1 MPNLESVNGI
11 VVMGSWNTD
20 GGVSRHTTPL
30 IEWLHSQGYRVK
42 VFTHYKKSPF
52 GMPLNVKDEDF
63 VTRCYTTEG
72 KPIPGLNSF
81 NFNPL
86 LDAIEKEGYN
96 IFLAEDLGMLPM
108 KELLEVFPRIKKK
121 AKTIL
126 LNHDNEPKPN
136 DSIFWE
142 FDWDAVINFLPS
154 QSEFMVKHYLAE
166 KVYLTSFPCYPVLH
180 IDREKA
186 CRGLNLPADKKIILT
201 FGEYDFVDPFNV
213 LYRLR
218 EEDPSIYL
226 VAMVY
231 TQDMKD
237 ILENKLKEQGFDKG
251 YDEIRIERPS
261 WQRRAEYVSASQLVV
276 LDKGKITIGEG
287 AIVSSTAFQIIG
299 WGTPILASDNFW
311 FRLFGNAI
319 LRFTIDE
326 EFVEQAKLLL
336 NNSPKRGE
344 VISHA
349 LAFAY
354 AHSPERVCSQILY
367 IFQRCLSSSQFRKLS
382 RFKGNPILKARPIYI
397 INIGGNELYWEK
409 LVYNAAA
416 VRINGITYLLY
427 RALGEDGISR
437 IGLWWS
443 SDGYHQDGRL
453 QFPIFGPREDYELP
467 GETKKRR
474 EEQRKLYGMVR
485 EVGGTEDPRVTLI
498 DDTLYMTYTAYG
510 DMVQLA
516 MAKIEVE
523 DFLKGIKE
531 VNSYEGWNRLWV
543 RNGPVFKVL
552 NDKDAVL
559 FPVEEHQVRQ
569 HQISYPKGRNKFVTL
584 FPELLEGKFALIHRI
599 PPDMQI
605 LYTEELRNISPTVGK
620 TFFMSRPGMWD
631 GEKVGAGA
639 PPLRTKYGWMYIY
652 YGVGKRNDKKVY
664 RLGVILTSF
673 DDPAKI
679 LYASHIPVL
688 EPEEDYEVN
697 GWSPNV
703 VFTCGA
709 VPKDKDSNETLDEND
724 EIMVYYGAAD
734 EVIGVAEAKIG
745 ELIPKELR
753 K

>member
-1 MPNLESVNGI
+1 
-11 VVMGSWNTD
+11 
-20 GGVSRHTTPL
+20 
-30 IEWLHSQGYRVK
+30 
-42 VFTHYKKSPF
+42 
-52 GMPLNVKDEDF
+52 
-63 VTRCYTTEG
+63 
-72 KPIPGLNSF
+72 
-81 NFNPL
+81 
-86 LDAIEKEGYN
+86 
-96 IFLAEDLGMLPM
+96 
-108 KELLEVFPRIKKK
+108 
-121 AKTIL
+121 
-126 LNHDNEPKPN
+126 
-136 DSIFWE
+136 
-142 FDWDAVINFLPS
+142 
-154 QSEFMVKHYLAE
+154 MVKHYPAE

-180 IDREKA
+180 IDRENA

-201 FGEYDFVDPFNV
+201 FGEYDFVAPFNA
-213 LYRLR
+213 LCRLR

-226 VAMVY
+226 VTLVY

-251 YDEIRIERPS
+251 YNEIRVERSS
-261 WQRRAEYVSASQLVV
+261 WQRRAEYISASQLVV
-276 LDKGKITIGEG
+276 LDKGKVTIGKG
-287 AIVSSTAFQIIG
+287 AILSSTAFQIIG

-311 FRLFGNAI
+311 FRLFGDAI
-319 LRFTIDE
+319 LRFTSNE
-326 EFVEQAKLLL
+326 ELTEQAKLLL
-336 NNSPKRGE
+336 NDSHTRGE

-354 AHSPERVCSQILY
+354 AHSPERVSSQIFY
-367 IFQRCLSSSQFRKLS
+367 IFQRCLSSSQFRKLR
-382 RFKGNPILKARPIYI
+382 RFRGNPILKARPIY

-443 SDGYHQDGRL
+443 RNGYHQDGRL
-453 QFPIFGPREDYELP
+453 LFPIFGPQEDYELP
-467 GETKKRR
+467 RATKKRR
-474 EEQRKLYGMVR
+474 EEHRKLYGMVR

-516 MAKIEVE
+516 MAKIEVG

-531 VNSYEGWNRLWV
+531 CNSYEEWNSLWI
-543 RNGPVFKVL
+543 RNGPVFKAL
-552 NDKDAVL
+552 GDKDAVL
-559 FPVEEHQVRQ
+559 FPAGEHKVQQ
-569 HQISYPKGRNKFVTL
+569 HQISSRKGENKFVTL

-605 LYTEELRNISPTVGK
+605 LYTEELKNVGPSVGK

-639 PPLRTKYGWMYIY
+639 PPLRTKYGWLHIY
-652 YGVGKRNDKKVY
+652 HGVGKRNDKKVY
-664 RLGVILTSF
+664 RLGAILTSF
-673 DDPAKI
+673 DDPARI

-697 GWSPNV
+697 GWVPNV
-703 VFTCGA
+703 VFTCGV
-709 VPKDKDSNETLDEND
+709 VPKHKDSNETLDEND

-734 EVIGVAEAKIG
+734 EVMGVAEAKIG

-753 K
+753 E

>member
-1 MPNLESVNGI
+1 MSDLESVNG
-11 VVMGSWNTD
+11 VVIMGSWNTD

-30 IEWLHSQGYRVK
+30 VEWLCSQGYRVK
-42 VFTHYKKSPF
+42 VFTHYKESPH
-52 GMPLNVKDEDF
+52 GIPLNVKDEDF

-72 KPIPGLNSF
+72 KRVPGLNSF

-108 KELLEVFPRIKKK
+108 KELLEVFPQIKEK
-121 AKTIL
+121 AQTIL

-136 DSIFWE
+136 DSIFWK
-142 FDWDAVINFLPS
+142 FNWDAVINFLPS
-154 QSEFMVKHYLAE
+154 QNGFMVKHYPAE
-166 KVYLTSFPCYPVLH
+166 KVYLSSFPCYPVLNMKKKES
-180 IDREKA
+180 RES
-186 CRGLNLPADKKIILT
+186 LDLPTDKKIILV
-201 FGEYDFVDPFNV
+201 FGEYNFIAPFNA

-226 VAMVY
+226 VALVY
-231 TQDMKD
+231 TQEMKD
-237 ILENKLKEQGFDKG
+237 ILENKLKERGFDKG
-251 YDEIRIERPS
+251 YDEIRVKRSS
-261 WQRRAEYVSASQLVV
+261 WQRRAEYISASQLVV
-276 LDKGKITIGEG
+276 LDKGKVTIGKG
-287 AIVSSTAFQIIG
+287 AIISSTAFQIIG

-311 FRLFGNAI
+311 FRLFGDAI
-319 LRFTIDE
+319 LRFTSNE
-326 EFVEQAKLLL
+326 ELTEQAKLLL
-336 NNSPKRGE
+336 NDSHTRRE

-354 AHSPERVCSQILY
+354 SHSPERVSSQILY
-367 IFQRCLSSSQFRKLS
+367 IFQRCLSSSQYRKLS
-382 RFKGNPILKARPIYI
+382 RFRGNPILKARPIYI
-397 INIGGNELYWEK
+397 NIRDHRLYWEK

-443 SDGYHQDGRL
+443 RNGYHQDGRL
-453 QFPIFGPREDYELP
+453 LFPIFGPREDYELP
-467 GETKKRR
+467 RATKKRR
-474 EEQRKLYGMVR
+474 EEHRKLYGMVR

-516 MAKIEVE
+516 MAKIEVG

-531 VNSYEGWNRLWV
+531 CNSCEEWNSLWV
-543 RNGPVFKVL
+543 RNGPVFKTL
-552 NDKDAVL
+552 GDKDAVL
-559 FPVEEHQVRQ
+559 FPVEEHKVQQRQ
-569 HQISYPKGRNKFVTL
+569 MSSRKGENKFVTL

-605 LYTEELRNISPTVGK
+605 LYTEELRNVGPSVGT

-639 PPLRTKYGWMYIY
+639 PPLRTKYGWLHIY
-652 YGVGKRNDKKVY
+652 HGVGKRNDKKVY

-697 GWSPNV
+697 GWVPNV
-703 VFTCGA
+703 VFTCGV
-709 VPKDKDSNETLDEND
+709 VPKHKDSNETLDEND

-734 EVIGVAEAKIG
+734 EVMGVAEAKIG

-753 K
+753 E

>member
-1 MPNLESVNGI
+1 MSDLESVNG
-11 VVMGSWNTD
+11 VVIMGSWNTD

-30 IEWLHSQGYRVK
+30 VEWLCSQGYRVK
-42 VFTHYKKSPF
+42 VFTHYKESPH
-52 GMPLNVKDEDF
+52 GIPLNVKDEDF

-72 KPIPGLNSF
+72 KRVPGLNSF

-108 KELLEVFPRIKKK
+108 KELLEVFPRIKEK
-121 AKTIL
+121 AQTIL

-136 DSIFWE
+136 DSIFWK
-142 FDWDAVINFLPS
+142 FNWDAVINFLPS
-154 QSEFMVKHYLAE
+154 QNGFMVKHYPAE
-166 KVYLTSFPCYPVLH
+166 KVYLSSFPCYPVLNMKKKES
-180 IDREKA
+180 RES
-186 CRGLNLPADKKIILT
+186 LDLPTDKKIILV
-201 FGEYDFVDPFNV
+201 FGEYNFIAPFNA

-226 VAMVY
+226 VALVY
-231 TQDMKD
+231 TQEMKD
-237 ILENKLKEQGFDKG
+237 ILENKLKERGFDKG
-251 YDEIRIERPS
+251 YDEIRVERSS
-261 WQRRAEYVSASQLVV
+261 WQRRAEYISASQLVV
-276 LDKGKITIGEG
+276 LDKGKVTIGKG
-287 AIVSSTAFQIIG
+287 AIISSTAFQIIG

-311 FRLFGNAI
+311 FRLFGDAI
-319 LRFTIDE
+319 LRFTSNE
-326 EFVEQAKLLL
+326 ELTEQAKLLL
-336 NNSPKRGE
+336 NDSHTRRE

-354 AHSPERVCSQILY
+354 SHSPERVSSQILY
-367 IFQRCLSSSQFRKLS
+367 IFQRCLSSSQYRKLS
-382 RFKGNPILKARPIYI
+382 RFRGNPILKARPIYI
-397 INIGGNELYWEK
+397 NIRDHRLYWEK

-443 SDGYHQDGRL
+443 RNGYHQDGRL
-453 QFPIFGPREDYELP
+453 LFPIFGPREDYELP
-467 GETKKRR
+467 RATKKRR
-474 EEQRKLYGMVR
+474 EEHRKLYGMVR

-516 MAKIEVE
+516 MAKIEVG

-531 VNSYEGWNRLWV
+531 CNSCEEWNSLWV
-543 RNGPVFKVL
+543 RNGPVFKTL
-552 NDKDAVL
+552 GDKDAVL
-559 FPVEEHQVRQ
+559 FPVEEHKVQQRQ
-569 HQISYPKGRNKFVTL
+569 MSSRKGENKFVTL

-605 LYTEELRNISPTVGK
+605 LYTEELRNVGPSVGT

-639 PPLRTKYGWMYIY
+639 PPLRTKYGWLHIY
-652 YGVGKRNDKKVY
+652 HGVGKRNDKKVY

-673 DDPAKI
+673 DDPARI

-697 GWSPNV
+697 GWVPNV
-703 VFTCGA
+703 VFTCGV
-709 VPKDKDSNETLDEND
+709 VPKHKDSNETLDEND
-724 EIMVYYGAAD
+724 AIMVYYGAAD
-734 EVIGVAEAKIG
+734 EVMGVAEAKIG

-753 K
+753 E

>member
-11 VVMGSWNTD
+11 VIMGSWNTD
-20 GGVSRHTTPL
+20 GGVSRHTKPL
-30 IEWLHSQGYRVK
+30 VEWLCSQGYKVK
-42 VFTHYKKSPF
+42 VFTHYKKSPH

-72 KPIPGLNSF
+72 KRVPGLNSF

-86 LDAIEKEGYN
+86 LDAIEQEGYN

-108 KELLEVFPRIKKK
+108 KELVEVFPRIKKK

-136 DSIFWE
+136 DSIFWK
-142 FDWDAVINFLPS
+142 FNWDAVINFLSS
-154 QSEFMVKHYLAE
+154 QNEFMVKHYPAE

-186 CRGLNLPADKKIILT
+186 CKGLNLPADKKIILT
-201 FGEYDFVDPFNV
+201 FGEYDFVAPFNA
-213 LYRLR
+213 LCRLR
-218 EEDPSIYL
+218 KEDPSIYL
-226 VAMVY
+226 VALVY

-251 YDEIRIERPS
+251 YDEIRVERSS
-261 WQRRAEYVSASQLVV
+261 WQRRAEYISASQLIV
-276 LDKGKITIGEG
+276 LDKGKITIGKG
-287 AIVSSTAFQIIG
+287 AIISSTAFQIIG

-311 FRLFGNAI
+311 FRLFGDAI
-319 LRFTIDE
+319 LRFTSNE
-326 EFVEQAKLLL
+326 ELTEQAKLLL
-336 NNSPKRGE
+336 NDSHTRGE

-354 AHSPERVCSQILY
+354 AHSPERVSSQIFY

-382 RFKGNPILKARPIYI
+382 RFRGNPILKARPIY

-443 SDGYHQDGRL
+443 RNGYHQDGRL
-453 QFPIFGPREDYELP
+453 LFPIFGPREDYELP
-467 GETKKRR
+467 RATKKRR
-474 EEQRKLYGMVR
+474 EEHRKLYGMVR

-498 DDTLYMTYTAYG
+498 NDTLYMTYTAYG

-516 MAKIEVE
+516 MAKIEVG

-531 VNSYEGWNRLWV
+531 CNSYEEWNSLWV
-543 RNGPVFKVL
+543 RNGPVFKAL
-552 NDKDAVL
+552 GDKDAVL
-559 FPVEEHQVRQ
+559 FPVEEHKVRQ
-569 HQISYPKGRNKFVTL
+569 YQISSHKGRNEFVTL

-605 LYTEELRNISPTVGK
+605 LYTEELRNVGPSVGK

-639 PPLRTKYGWMYIY
+639 PPLSTKYGWLHIY
-652 YGVGKRNDKKVY
+652 HGVGKRNGKEVY

-673 DDPAKI
+673 DDPARI

-697 GWSPNV
+697 GWVPNV
-703 VFTCGA
+703 VFTCGV
-709 VPKDKDSNETLDEND
+709 VPKYKDSNETLDEND

-734 EVIGVAEAKIG
+734 EVMGVAEAKIG

-753 K
+753 E